1 MSRFLS
7 ASTLL
12 AFLVVLPACTDEPT
26 SASNATPADAPAT
39 TGQPQADSSDT
50 KAERAA
56 AALLSADDVA
66 GLDSTGVPVYVPVVP
81 DGWKLEEALM
91 ERNQETRQ
99 LEPFYSLF
107 YRTPDSTCVYISG
120 SEGLGE
126 PFPTAQ
132 PNERTVAVA
141 GVPTDGPVR
150 LGWGVAGEE
159 GVGWE
164 GGLVAT
170 EAFATGGHSY
180 VVGTSDDEGCRMASP
195 DDVETL
201 LSTLRALDPALDARL
216 N

>member
-26 SASNATPADAPAT
+26 SVSNATPADSSAT

-81 DGWKLEEALM
+81 DGWTLEEAFM

-99 LEPFYSLF
+99 LEPFYSLN
-107 YRTPDSTCVYISG
+107 YRTPDSTCVYITAY
-120 SEGLGE
+120 EGPPE
-126 PFPTAQ
+126 PFATAPQ
-132 PNERTVAVA
+132 NERTVTVA
-141 GVPTDGPVR
+141 GAPTGGPVR
-150 LGWGVAGEE
+150 LGWGDTGETAGIWAGGHVAS
-159 GVGWE
+159 
-164 GGLVAT
+164 
-170 EAFATGGHSY
+170 EAFETDGHSY
-180 VVGTSDDEGCRMASP
+180 GVGTSNERGCTVASP